1 MNESRRM
8 WLSAWLCGVVL
19 LGLSSSAFGDEEP
32 RSNGEQPPQPAREV
46 PIGAWG
52 NPRQIEIEGA
62 ETFTPEAITDALLG
76 NWNVMLA
83 AHPAAGVSQYA
94 GVLRETT
101 LAGYRNEGFPD
112 VKVAVAQ
119 VIGVGSD
126 PGSKGG
132 AQRLVRSLQLT
143 IEEGPRFTCGEVK
156 ITGAD
161 RMVVEL
167 LVERLTRPYLPTDA
181 TSVLF
186 EGVDGKTEAT
196 WVDRDGKE
204 VELKDPVWQPG
215 EPAPFAEASGKKL
228 RRQIAAA
235 MADLGYHFATFDP
248 RVVPRKNKERPTAD
262 LRIDITDEGPKAE
275 IARIEIEGNEKNSDR
290 EILEYLALEPGMVL
304 DRQEQVRVARRLWR
318 SGRFVSYSVEPQ
330 KPETE
335 GEPLWLKIDVA
346 EYPKAPRLSEPLSA
360 EETAMLAC
368 RDWIANPARWQ
379 SDMIVSIS
387 LGDRPGAEF
396 EMFVSPNRGVAATY
410 GKPGGLGDF
419 DLALAAADGHAG
431 LYSNTRQ
438 RKFET
443 RFDEACAVAE
453 IKLSMTEEPDDPR
466 RPYRQTVHFGV
477 GVTSE
482 DASADA
488 PFRLQL
494 KLDPCHFLAMVH
506 EHDAKCESRQ
516 GILTLHSR
524 GHVWRVEAS
533 SGRLIDLDFRPEK
546 AESKEPFGVRIRF
559 EKNAMGERLR
569 KIQAVS
575 ADYANDFDDR
585 RPISTL
591 LGFVCR
597 ETMAWKQLGLDARQL
612 ATLQI
617 AASAIDAGALGPLD
631 DLVADDKTD
640 DEDEFSIPGGLDGA
654 GNMPAAS
661 VLSGNFWGR
670 LALMYADDLF
680 PRLSWPWVVW
690 RETALVVGGEPRY
703 ADRTLSAIATS
714 QSTGPICFLTVA
726 SLLDRVN
733 PNAAHVFAK
742 MGLARLSLDAF
753 RNDYRPL
760 LNKDFPIGKSVLHV
774 ATVLRDMDDPGIRA
788 IAESLDAEEA
798 KRFRQVVEVLR
809 RGRDKPIEEA
819 LGDVLDALWENGLRD
834 RVKKALE
841 SIEPVELPPDSA
853 ITQVSHDTLTPG

>member
-8 WLSAWLCGVVL
+8 RFSAWLCGVLL
-19 LGLSSSAFGDEEP
+19 LGLSSSAFGNEEP
-32 RSNGEQPPQPAREV
+32 KDGAGEQQPAREV

-52 NPRQIEIEGA
+52 NPRRIEIEGA
-62 ETFTPEAITDALLG
+62 ETFTPEAITDALLS
-76 NWNVMLA
+76 NWNVMRA
-83 AHPAAGVSQYA
+83 AHPSAGVSQYA
-94 GVLRETT
+94 SILQATT

-119 VIGVGSD
+119 IIGIGSD
-126 PGSKGG
+126 PGSKDG

-143 IEEGPRFTCGEVK
+143 IEEGPRFTCGEVR

-167 LVERLTRPYLPTDA
+167 LVERLTGPYLPTDA

-262 LRIDITDEGPKAE
+262 LRIDITDEGPRAE
-275 IARIEIEGNEKNSDR
+275 IARIEIEGNEKNSDQ
-290 EILEYLALEPGMVL
+290 EIIEYLALEPGVVF
-304 DRQEQVRVARRLWR
+304 DRQEQVRVAQRLWR
-318 SGRFVSYSVEPQ
+318 SGRFVSFSVEPQ

-379 SDMIVSIS
+379 SDMIVSIP
-387 LGDRPGAEF
+387 LGDLPGAEF
-396 EMFVSPNRGVAATY
+396 EMIVSPDRGVTATY
-410 GKPGGLGDF
+410 GKPDSRRDF
-419 DLALAAADGHAG
+419 NWALVAADGRAG

-438 RKFET
+438 RKLET
-443 RFDEACAVAE
+443 RFAEACAVAE
-453 IKLSMTEEPDDPR
+453 INLSMTEEPDDPQ
-466 RPYRQTVHFGV
+466 RPYRQTVHFGA
-477 GVTSE
+477 GLTSR
-482 DASADA
+482 DAAADP
-488 PFRLQL
+488 PFRVKL

-546 AESKEPFGVRIRF
+546 AESQEQFGVRMRF
-559 EKNAMGERLR
+559 EKNAMAERLR

-585 RPISTL
+585 RPVSSL
-591 LGFVCR
+591 LGFACR
-597 ETMAWKQLGLDARQL
+597 ETMAWEQLGLDARQL

-654 GNMPAAS
+654 GNMSAAS
-661 VLSGNFWGR
+661 VLSQAFWGR

-690 RETALVVGGEPRY
+690 RETALVVGGEPKY
-703 ADRTLSAIATS
+703 ADRTLSAIAAS
-714 QSTGPICFLTVA
+714 RSTGPICFLTVA

-733 PNAAHVFAK
+733 PNVAHQFAK
-742 MGLARLSLDAF
+742 QGLTRLSVEAF

-760 LNKDFPIGKSVLHV
+760 LDKDFPIGKSVLHM
-774 ATVLRDMDDPGIRA
+774 AKVLRDMDDPGVRA
-788 IAESLDAEEA
+788 ITESLDAEA
-798 KRFRQVVEVLR
+798 SKRFRQAVEVLR
-809 RGRDKPIEEA
+809 RGRDKPITEA

-841 SIEPVELPPDSA
+841 SIEPVKLPPDSA